1 MDMTQVTEI
10 LGKVVEWV
18 KGVDWEAVFATV
30 KDVVT
35 KIVEFV
41 SGLAA

>member
-1 MDMTQVTEI
+1 MEQVTEI

-18 KGVDWEAVFATV
+18 KGVDWAAVFETV

-35 KIVEFV
+35 KLVEWI
-41 SGLAA
+41 SSLAA

>member
-1 MDMTQVTEI
+1 MEQVTEI
-10 LGKVVEWV
+10 LGKVVEWI
-18 KGVDWEAVFATV
+18 KGVDWAAVFETV

-41 SGLAA
+41 SGLAAK

>member
-1 MDMTQVTEI
+1 MEQVMDI
-10 LGKVVEWV
+10 LKKIGDFLAEVN
-18 KGVDWEAVFATV
+18 WEEVFATV

-41 SGLAA
+41 SGLAAK